1 MLVLPSRLI
10 ERPGFESLAV
20 APASVAAK
28 PDAWGRSHY
37 NSCLISR
44 FSAFQMKI
52 IAIAS
57 LLACLSPGA
66 WADDLATP
74 SPTPIYPYHLARPG
88 SLRRVEQL
96 DHQRALQTEADTRAQ
111 ARQQAKANR
120 AASATA
126 EAQARLA
133 VRTKE
138 KAQQHV
144 DAEARRESAKAT
156 PKSTS
161 ELMKEMGFSDEEVAA
176 QKARE
181 DSAKPGAKQTINLT
195 PEKPSSASPAPQS
208 K

>member
-1 MLVLPSRLI
+1 
-10 ERPGFESLAV
+10 
-20 APASVAAK
+20 
-28 PDAWGRSHY
+28 
-37 NSCLISR
+37 
-44 FSAFQMKI
+44 MKV
-52 IAIAS
+52 IAIAV
-57 LLACLSPGA
+57 LIAGLSPSA

-88 SLRRVEQL
+88 SLRRAEQL
-96 DHQRALQTEADTRAQ
+96 NHERVLQSEADTRAQ
-111 ARQQAKANR
+111 TRQQVKANR
-120 AASATA
+120 NTTATA

-133 VRTKE
+133 ARTKE

-156 PKSTS
+156 PKATS
-161 ELMKEMGFSDEEVAA
+161 DLMKQMGFGDEEVAA

-181 DSAKPGAKQTINLT
+181 DSAKPGAKQTINTT